1 MLKFAKHCRV
11 MRGEPVRTI
20 ALTNQKGGVGK
31 TTTAVNLAA
40 SLAHYGRR
48 VLLVDCD
55 AQTNATLS
63 FGLDARK
70 LEATVYDLFTGE
82 ARAEDVIVRYS
93 DKLHVIPSTPDLA
106 GGEAEKA
113 PAAARGQALKQA
125 LGHLTGYDFLLV
137 DCPPTLGLINV
148 NVLVFVEEVIIPM
161 QCQFFAL
168 QGISLLLKTID
179 LVQKRVNPRLR
190 ITGVLP
196 CMFDGRTTLSK
207 EVLEEIRRHFGD
219 KVYKTK
225 IRTNVRLAESPSFG
239 KPVLDYAPESNGA
252 HDYLSLARE
261 VLGLPEEGTE
271 PAKEMPKQETA

>member
-1 MLKFAKHCRV
+1 M
-11 MRGEPVRTI
+11 RTI

-48 VLLVDCD
+48 VLIVDCD

-63 FGLDARK
+63 FGINPAK
-70 LEATVYDLFTGE
+70 LEATVYDIFTGE
-82 ARAEDVIVRYS
+82 ARAEEVIVRYS
-93 DKLHVIPSTPDLA
+93 DRIHVIPSTPDLA

-113 PAAARGQALKQA
+113 PAASRGQALKQA
-125 LGHLTGYDFLLV
+125 LAGLTGYDFVLV

-148 NVLVFVEEVIIPM
+148 NVLVFVEEIIIPM

-179 LVQKRVNPRLR
+179 LVQKRVNPRLK

-196 CMFDGRTTLSK
+196 CMFDGRTTLSR
-207 EVLEEIRRHFGD
+207 EVLEEIGRHFGD
-219 KVYKTK
+219 KVYRTR
-225 IRTNVRLAESPSFG
+225 IRSNVRLAEAPSFG
-239 KPVLDYAPESNGA
+239 KPAIEYAPESNGA
-252 HDYLSLARE
+252 QDYLSLARE
-261 VLGLPEEGTE
+261 VLGMPDDAKV
-271 PAKEMPKQETA
+271 PAELPKQETA